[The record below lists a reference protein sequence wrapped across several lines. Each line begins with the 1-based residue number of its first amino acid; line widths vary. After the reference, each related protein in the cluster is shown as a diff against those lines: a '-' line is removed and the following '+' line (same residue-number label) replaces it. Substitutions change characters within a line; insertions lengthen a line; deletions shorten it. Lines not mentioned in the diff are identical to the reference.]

1 MQPLSPH
8 IVQILTNDHCVA
20 LAYRTPAGGVA
31 MTPISTLGLHD
42 PQAGTVSFTSSFGN
56 WKKMLRMRQD
66 DRVALVYH
74 TREHS
79 GLDHPNVVVVQGRAS
94 FPDVADG
101 SWASPETT
109 ARAERFM
116 PAPPTGRF
124 LKWATREYYD
134 LRVVVTISIERVIV
148 DHADLPAAAASQ
160 QPPAKGT
167 AARVKAGKYRSRWK
181 QCRHFLIGYTDA
193 DGFPMVHR
201 ITPSIDGNDVVFTD
215 ASLPEGA
222 RRAGFLG
229 HWFQH
234 KLVGQG
240 SVVMTGWLQ
249 VDGRGTARY
258 SPHTCSGYALPPK
271 KAMFHLAGGLATKFG
286 HRAAVKKGYVRDDV
300 WVGR

>member
-1 MQPLSPH
+1 MQSLPAH
-8 IVQILTNDHCVA
+8 IEDILANDHCVA

-31 MTPISTLGLHD
+31 MTPISTIGLRD
-42 PQAGTVSFTSSFGN
+42 EQAGTVSFTSSFGN

-79 GLDHPNVVVVQGRAS
+79 GLDHPNMVVVQGRAT
-94 FPDVADG
+94 FPDIADG
-101 SWASPETT
+101 SWASPEVTE
-109 ARAERFM
+109 RAERFM
-116 PAPPTGRF
+116 PSKPTGRF

-134 LRVVVTISIERVIV
+134 HRVVVTVAIERVIV
-148 DHADLPAAAASQ
+148 DDTDLPAAAASQ
-160 QPPAKGT
+160 EPPAKGT
-167 AARVKAGKYRSRWK
+167 GARVKAGKYRTRWK
-181 QCRHFLIGYTDA
+181 QCRHFLIGYTDG

-201 ITPSIDGNDVVFTD
+201 ISPTIDGNDVVFTNG
-215 ASLPEGA
+215 SVPEGV
-222 RRAGFLG
+222 RRAGLLG

-249 VDGRGTARY
+249 VDARGAARY

-271 KAMFHLAGGLATKFG
+271 QAMFHLGGGLATKFG
-286 HRAAVKKGYVRDDV
+286 YRAAVKKGYVRNGA
-300 WVGR
+300 WEGR